1 MIKKSGDIDV
11 IFDVLKAT
19 LAAFPHSVFLQ
30 SITHQYME
38 RGSLSKKQLEGLYGK
53 AEKVPDIPVGK
64 LATLE
69 AVILKKHAKH
79 RSEKPAIKPM
89 FVKDER
95 IGGLIADI
103 LAKYPLH
110 KRVLFLKNKYD
121 NNEIIAPIELT
132 ELEKFHKILMGKEK
146 S

>member
-1 MIKKSGDIDV
+1 
-11 IFDVLKAT
+11 
-19 LAAFPHSVFLQ
+19 LAAYPNSTFLQ
-30 SITHQYME
+30 SIAHQYME

-53 AEKVPDIPVGK
+53 AEKVTDIPVGK

-95 IGGLIADI
+95 VGGLIADI
-103 LAKYPLH
+103 LGKYPLH

-121 NNEIIAPIELT
+121 NNEIIAPIEIT
-132 ELEKFHKILMGKEK
+132 ELEKFHKLLMKG